1 MGEVVSNHCVGLL
14 SQHKINMISSGQKMI
29 IKKYIQRGSI
39 VDPKPN
45 SRNQHLKSCM
55 VDSKETY

>member
-1 MGEVVSNHCVGLL
+1 MGEVVSNRCVGLL
-14 SQHKINMISSGQKMI
+14 SQHKISMISSGQKMI
-29 IKKYIQRGSI
+29 IKKHIQRGSM

>member
-14 SQHKINMISSGQKMI
+14 NQHKISMISSGQKMI

-39 VDPKPN
+39 IDPIPN

>member
-14 SQHKINMISSGQKMI
+14 NQHKINMISSGQKMI

-39 VDPKPN
+39 VDPIPN
-45 SRNQHLKSCM
+45 SRNQHLKSRM

>member
-14 SQHKINMISSGQKMI
+14 NQLKINMISSGQKMI

-39 VDPKPN
+39 VDPIPN
-45 SRNQHLKSCM
+45 FRNQHLKSCM